1 MKCVNSL
8 MIVSTIAFSATV
20 SHADIVD
27 SFVVGSGASSS
38 YLQFQF
44 ANNNTYLYEV
54 RYDGA
59 VFGDDLIT
67 IIAAAQPSYFAYQ
80 TISYSF
86 GDAIV
91 GISIGSDSNEGFGTP
106 PEYLDYW
113 HYWTR
118 DDALAAWSES
128 WVGFADRAHS
138 NGMQDGWVFGSNSAP
153 ASVPTPSACVVI
165 ASMLLTRR
173 RRR

>member
-1 MKCVNSL
+1 MMCVKSL
-8 MIVSTIAFSATV
+8 MLVSTIALSATV
-20 SHADIVD
+20 LRADFVD

-38 YLQFQF
+38 YLHFQF

-59 VFGDDLIT
+59 MFGDDLIS
-67 IIAAAQPSYFAYQ
+67 IIAAAQPGYFSYQ
-80 TISYSF
+80 TFSYSF
-86 GDAIV
+86 GDAII
-91 GISIGSDSNEGFGTP
+91 GIQIGSDSNEGFGTP
-106 PEYLDYW
+106 PDYLDYW

-118 DDALAAWSES
+118 DDASSAWSES

-138 NGMQDGWVFGSNSAP
+138 DGMHDGWVFGSNSAP
-153 ASVPTPSACVVI
+153 TSVPTPSGCVML
-165 ASMLLTRR
+165 ASLILTRR